1 MIYHLKFKG
10 GIIMELETIKNK
22 ITALE
27 SNVKEK
33 QNEINRLGVEK
44 AQLDQKSQSL
54 NDEIQ
59 RLEQENSNYREEIK
73 KYRNAVEIMEL

>member
-1 MIYHLKFKG
+1 
-10 GIIMELETIKNK
+10 MELEAIKNR
-22 ITALE
+22 INVLE
-27 SNVKEK
+27 NNVKEK

-44 AQLDQKSQSL
+44 AQFDQKSQIL

>member
-1 MIYHLKFKG
+1 
-10 GIIMELETIKNK
+10 ME
-22 ITALE
+22 LE

>member
-1 MIYHLKFKG
+1 
-10 GIIMELETIKNK
+10 MELETIKNK
-22 ITALE
+22 ITSLE
-27 SNVKEK
+27 SSVKEK

-59 RLEQENSNYREEIK
+59 RLEQDNSNYREEIK

>member
-1 MIYHLKFKG
+1 
-10 GIIMELETIKNK
+10 MELETIKNK
-22 ITALE
+22 ITGLE